1 MIRAQYFV
9 SCVRPVALAAL
20 LLGACG
26 TVESSSTDA
35 STAPVDAAT
44 DLVDAGNN
52 TADAANNTPDGGSF
66 GIVSSAYREG
76 GTIPSDNSCDG
87 LNISPALM
95 WSNAPDNTQSFAIV
109 FLDTST
115 NFLHSVIWDIPSS
128 RTELPDN
135 VEKAYEPSNV
145 PGAKQPN
152 SYLGT
157 PGYAGP
163 CPGKTHTYEFRLHA
177 LNVANLGGLSENTSR
192 AAVVTAIEAAS
203 IGSTTLTASFT
214 P

>member
-1 MIRAQYFV
+1 MIRAQHLV
-9 SCVRPVALAAL
+9 SCVRPLALAAL
-20 LLGACG
+20 LVGACG
-26 TVESSSTDA
+26 TVESSSPDA
-35 STAPVDAAT
+35 STNPVDAAT
-44 DLVDAGNN
+44 NPVDASDN

-66 GIVSSAYREG
+66 GITSSAYMDG
-76 GTIPSDNSCDG
+76 GTIPNDNSCAG
-87 LNISPALM
+87 LNVSPALM

-128 RTELPDN
+128 RTELPGN
-135 VEKAYEPSNV
+135 VEKVYEPSNV

-152 SYLGT
+152 SYLGS

-163 CPGKTHTYEFRLHA
+163 CPGSTHTYEFRLHA
-177 LNVANLGGLSENTSR
+177 LNVANLGGLSEKTSR
-192 AAVVTAIEAAS
+192 GAVVAAIEAAS